1 MSSTRGTR
9 GGDRGEG
16 PGGVVNSAAVSTAQ
30 ALPRRRVL
38 FTIFL
43 TVLLDLIGFGMI
55 LPILPFSGQKFGAS
69 YLAVGVLFASY
80 SLAQLF
86 FAPPLGRLSDRI
98 GRRPVLVTSI
108 AGSVFAYLLLAFAPS
123 FWVLVLARGLSGIA
137 ASNYSI
143 AQAYLADVSKP
154 EERSKAMG
162 LIGAAFGLGFVL
174 GPAFGGALAHFGGA
188 NGDRAVALA
197 AAGLAVVNFLFAL
210 VWLPESLP
218 AELRDRAGR
227 TKNVWF
233 VVRGFARLAGNAPL
247 FGLLVLYFLVTFC
260 FSLMEA
266 TLTLFC
272 QGKFG
277 WGQTQISW
285 FFVYIG
291 LVLVL
296 VQGGMIGPL
305 VRRFGES
312 RLILSGIALMAVG
325 LYLLPWAPTVV
336 LLAVTGALLAIGNG
350 LNSPTVLGL
359 ISRMTDESEQ
369 GGTIGV
375 SRSFSALARTLGP
388 PTGTFLFGLAGVRSA
403 GWPFFAASGL
413 LVLSLFYGWNLLR
426 KLPLA

>member
-1 MSSTRGTR
+1 MV
-9 GGDRGEG
+9 D
-16 PGGVVNSAAVSTAQ
+16 SAAVDTAE

-55 LPILPFSGQKFGAS
+55 LPL
-69 YLAVGVLFASY
+69 LAFYGKSFRVSDFEVGLLFAAY
-80 SLAQLF
+80 SLAQLL

-108 AGSVFAYLLLAFAPS
+108 AGGVLAYVLFAFAPS
-123 FWVLVLARGLSGIA
+123 FWLLVLARALSGVA

-174 GPAFGGALAHFGGA
+174 GPAFGGLLSNFAGHLA
-188 NGDRAVALA
+188 VPLA
-197 AAGLAVVNFLFAL
+197 AAGLSLVNFLFAL

-218 AELRDRAGR
+218 AERRSR
-227 TKNVWF
+227 TASSAWF
-233 VVRGFARLAGNAPL
+233 DLRGFGRLAGNNPL

-272 QGKFG
+272 LRRFG
-277 WGQTQISW
+277 WGPAKVSG

-291 LVLVL
+291 IVLVF

-305 VRRFGES
+305 VRRFGER
-312 RLILSGIALMAVG
+312 RLVLAGIVLMAAG
-325 LYLLPWAPTVV
+325 LFFLPAAST
-336 LLAVTGALLAIGNG
+336 LGLFAATGALLAIGNG
-350 LNSPTVLGL
+350 INNPTTLGL
-359 ISRMTDESEQ
+359 ISRLTDESEQ
-369 GGTIGV
+369 GGTIGL

-388 PTGTFLFGLAGVRSA
+388 PAGTYLFGMAGVRSEA
-403 GWPFFAASGL
+403 WPFWAASGI
-413 LVLSLFYGWNLLR
+413 LVLALFYAAGFLR
-426 KLPLA
+426 KIQIG

>member
-1 MSSTRGTR
+1 VT
-9 GGDRGEG
+9 
-16 PGGVVNSAAVSTAQ
+16 TAQ
-30 ALPRRRVL
+30 GLPRRRVL

-55 LPILPFSGQKFGAS
+55 LPILPFYGQKFGAS
-69 YLAVGVLFASY
+69 DLQVGLLFASY
-80 SLAQLF
+80 SLAQLL

-108 AGSVFAYLLLAFAPS
+108 AGSVLAYLLLAFAPNL
-123 FWVLVLARGLSGIA
+123 WVLILARGLSGIA

-174 GPAFGGALAHFGGA
+174 GPAFGGTLAHFGGA
-188 NGDRAVALA
+188 HGDRSVALA

-218 AELRDRAGR
+218 AELRSKVGR
-227 TKNVWF
+227 DVWF
-233 VVRGFARLAGNAPL
+233 DIRGFARLAGNTPL

-272 QGKFG
+272 QRKFG
-277 WGQTQISW
+277 WDTPKISG
-285 FFVYIG
+285 FFFYIG
-291 LVLVL
+291 IILVL

-305 VRRFGES
+305 VRKFGER
-312 RLILSGIALMAVG
+312 RLILAGMILMAAG
-325 LYLLPWAPTVV
+325 LFFLPTAPT
-336 LLAVTGALLAIGNG
+336 LLLFGVTGALLAVGNG
-350 LNSPTVLGL
+350 LNSPTTLGL
-359 ISRMTDESEQ
+359 ISRLTDESEQ

-375 SRSFSALARTLGP
+375 SRSFSALARVLGP
-388 PTGTFLFGLAGVRSA
+388 LAGTFLLGAAGAAS
-403 GWPFFAASGL
+403 PFWAASGI
-413 LVLSLFYGWNLLR
+413 LVLALFYAWNLLR
-426 KLPLA
+426 KIQIG

>member
-1 MSSTRGTR
+1 M
-9 GGDRGEG
+9 
-16 PGGVVNSAAVSTAQ
+16 STAQ

-55 LPILPFSGQKFGAS
+55 LPILPFYGQKFGAS
-69 YLAVGVLFASY
+69 YLAVGILFSSY

-108 AGSVFAYLLLAFAPS
+108 AGSVLAYLLLAFAPS
-123 FWVLVLARGLSGIA
+123 FWLLVLARGLSGIA

-188 NGDRAVALA
+188 NGGRTVALA

-218 AELRDRAGR
+218 AELRNRTGR
-227 TKNVWF
+227 NVWF
-233 VVRGFARLAGNAPL
+233 DIRGFAKLTGNAPL

-272 QGKFG
+272 QQKFG

-291 LVLVL
+291 IVLVI

-305 VRRFGES
+305 VRRFGEA

-325 LYLLPWAPTVV
+325 LYLLPWAPTVL
-336 LLAVTGALLAIGNG
+336 LLAGTGALLAIGNG

-359 ISRMTDESEQ
+359 VSRLTDESEQ

-375 SRSFSALARTLGP
+375 SRSASALARTLGP

-426 KLPLA
+426 KVSLG

>member
-1 MSSTRGTR
+1 VT
-9 GGDRGEG
+9 
-16 PGGVVNSAAVSTAQ
+16 TAQ

-55 LPILPFSGQKFGAS
+55 LPMLPFYGQKFGAT
-69 YLAVGVLFASY
+69 AGQVGLLFASY
-80 SLAQLF
+80 SLAQLL

-108 AGSVFAYLLLAFAPS
+108 AGSVLAYVLFAFAPS
-123 FWVLVLARGLSGIA
+123 LWVLVLARGLSGIA

-174 GPAFGGALAHFGGA
+174 GPAFGGTLAHFGGA

-218 AELRDRAGR
+218 AELRSRSGR
-227 TKNVWF
+227 NPWF
-233 VVRGFARLAGNAPL
+233 DIRGFATLAGNTPL

-266 TLTLFC
+266 TLALFC

-277 WGQTQISW
+277 WGTPQISW
-285 FFVYIG
+285 FFLYIG
-291 LVLVL
+291 VVLVF

-305 VRRFGES
+305 VRRFGEP
-312 RLILSGIALMAVG
+312 RLILSGIVLMAIG
-325 LYLLPWAPTVV
+325 LYLLPWAPTV
-336 LLAVTGALLAIGNG
+336 LFLALTGALLAIGNG
-350 LNSPTVLGL
+350 IHSPTALGL

-388 PTGTFLFGLAGVRSA
+388 PAGTFLFGFAGVRSA
-403 GWPFFAASGL
+403 GWPFWAASGI
-413 LVLSLFYGWNLLR
+413 LVLALFYGWNLLR
-426 KLPLA
+426 KIQIG

>member
-1 MSSTRGTR
+1 
-9 GGDRGEG
+9 
-16 PGGVVNSAAVSTAQ
+16 VVDSAAVSTAQ

-55 LPILPFSGQKFGAS
+55 LPILPFYGQKFGAS
-69 YLAVGVLFASY
+69 YLAVGILFASY

-108 AGSVFAYLLLAFAPS
+108 AGSVLAYLLLAFAPS
-123 FWVLVLARGLSGIA
+123 FWLLVLARGLSGIA

-174 GPAFGGALAHFGGA
+174 GPAFGGAVAHFGGA
-188 NGDRAVALA
+188 NGDRTVALA
-197 AAGLAVVNFLFAL
+197 AAGLAAVNFFFAL

-218 AELRDRAGR
+218 VELRNRAGR
-227 TKNVWF
+227 NVWF
-233 VVRGFARLAGNAPL
+233 DVRGFAKLTGNAPL

-272 QGKFG
+272 QRKFG
-277 WGQTQISW
+277 WGQSQISW

-291 LVLVL
+291 IVLVI

-312 RLILSGIALMAVG
+312 RLILSGIALMAIG
-325 LYLLPWAPTVV
+325 LYLLPWAPTVL
-336 LLAVTGALLAIGNG
+336 LLAGTGALLAIGNG

-359 ISRMTDESEQ
+359 ISRLTDESEQ

-403 GWPFFAASGL
+403 GWPFLAASGL

-426 KLPLA
+426 KVSLG